1 MFQMAKPTKAE
12 VKRILGALKRSKKK
26 FVPLESLSRLV
37 GLYPDV
43 LADTLAYF
51 EPMIR
56 MDPTINTRDLVPA
69 MTAYLSEPMKPATPN
84 KPKAQNAPKK
94 EVAKYNSIADFVYK
108 KMTSVGG
115 LVDAYVK
122 LSDEDLLVLQKLIQ
136 NEQNRRK
143 KATKK

>member
-1 MFQMAKPTKAE
+1 MKKPTKAE
-12 VKRILGALKRSKKK
+12 IKRILGALRRSKRK
-26 FVPLESLSRLV
+26 FVSLDALSRLV

-56 MDPTINTRDLVPA
+56 MDPTINTRDLTPQLEE
-69 MTAYLSEPMKPATPN
+69 YLEEPVKKAGEA
-84 KPKAQNAPKK
+84 KPKRIAVPKK
-94 EVAKYNSIADFVYK
+94 ELAKYPSIADFVFK

-115 LVDAYVK
+115 LVDTTAK
-122 LSDEDLLVLQKLIQ
+122 LSDEDLRVLQKLVEREITK
-136 NEQNRRK
+136 RK